1 MNKGFKFRAPFQRL
15 LIRDKIIAVYI
26 PLIIV
31 PLFALGYLSNDLFTH
46 SLIDK
51 TKQNVQNEST
61 LILTR
66 IDSMIR
72 NSESSAN
79 IMMANFNHIYENTP
93 VHRSTYQEY
102 QLRNQMLTQF
112 SIDLLNFPDV
122 DSAVFIDSE
131 HHLYSSYFPSKANDS
146 LVFENGF
153 LDSIHNLPGYGV
165 NYWFPMQFRDFL
177 VTDPNV
183 PVLSIGKVI
192 IDLKYGRPFG
202 TLIVNVK
209 ESAISAIYTDMGP
222 NNSDNYKIIDRN
234 GLIISSSD
242 KSELMQPIK
251 DEGLRKLILSKD
263 SLSQIVDTQTGRK
276 LITSASYEKLG
287 WKLVNIVPM
296 KMITG
301 DIQKNSRMTIVIGA
315 ICLIFALLGAGALSR
330 VIVNPLQKLA
340 KAMRRAKEG
349 DLDVSAQIFT
359 ADEIGLL
366 ASVFNSMIVRIKDL
380 LHRVEL
386 DQKMKKEYELAL
398 IHAQIKPHFLY
409 NTLDLVYLL
418 NDLGRNLEARDT
430 TKALADF
437 YRIALSKGSE
447 MITIGEEIKNARD
460 YMSIQ
465 RVRYPDVFDFDIEV
479 PQDLMRYIIPK
490 LSIQPLVENAIY
502 HGLKMKGSLGHI
514 RISGCREGQAI
525 VITVRDDGI
534 GIPASKLQ
542 DIWNRSLQDGKPV
555 SFGIFSVHERIR
567 LYFGEEFGITINSR
581 KREGTEVNIR
591 VPADGDRRNSNV
603 K

>member
-1 MNKGFKFRAPFQRL
+1 MNKWFSFHVPFQRL

-31 PLFALGYLSNDLFTH
+31 PLFVLGYLTNDLFTH

-51 TKQNVQNEST
+51 TKQNVQDEST

-79 IMMANFNHIYENTP
+79 IMMANFNHIYTNKP
-93 VHRSTYQEY
+93 VLKSPYQEN
-102 QLRNQMLTQF
+102 QLRNQIMTQF

-131 HHLYSSYFPSKANDS
+131 HHLYTSYFPSKINDG
-146 LVFENGF
+146 LVFKNGF
-153 LDSIHNLPGYGV
+153 LESIHKLPGYGV
-165 NYWFPMQFRDFL
+165 NNWFPMQVRDFL

-183 PVLSIGKVI
+183 PVLSIGKEI
-192 IDLKYGRPFG
+192 IDLKYGRWFG

-209 ESAISAIYTDMGP
+209 ESAISAIFTDMGSKT
-222 NNSDNYKIIDRN
+222 NNNFLIIDRS
-234 GLIISSSD
+234 GRVISSSD
-242 KSELMQPIK
+242 KSELLQPIK
-251 DEGLRKLILSKD
+251 DEGLRKLILSRD
-263 SLSQIVDTQTGRK
+263 SLSQIVDTQTGKK
-276 LITSASYEKLG
+276 LITSSSYEKLG
-287 WKLVNIVPM
+287 WKLVNIVPVE
-296 KMITG
+296 MITG

-315 ICLIFALLGAGALSR
+315 ICLIFALLGAGTLSR

-349 DLDVSAQIFT
+349 DLDVSAQIYT

-380 LHRVEL
+380 LQRAEL

-409 NTLDLVYLL
+409 NTLDLVYML
-418 NDLGRNLEARDT
+418 NDLGRNEEARDT

-479 PQDLMRYIIPK
+479 PQELMRYKIPK

-514 RISGCREGQAI
+514 WISGCREGQ
-525 VITVRDDGI
+525 VVVLTVRDDGI
-534 GIPASKLQ
+534 GMPASKLK
-542 DIWNRSLQDGKPV
+542 DIFNRNPQDGIPV

-567 LYFGEEFGITINSR
+567 LYFGEEYGVAISSR
-581 KREGTEVNIR
+581 EREGAEVKIR

-603 K
+603 